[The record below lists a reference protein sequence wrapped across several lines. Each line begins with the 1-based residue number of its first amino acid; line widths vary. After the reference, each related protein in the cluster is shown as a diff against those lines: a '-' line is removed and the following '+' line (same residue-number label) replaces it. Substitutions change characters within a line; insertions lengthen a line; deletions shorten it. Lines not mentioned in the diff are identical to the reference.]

1 MRFSFWLHSSMRIA
15 LLASGLCAAPVVHS
29 QEAATADASTVRIA
43 YLTQE
48 VEHPPALSNLDE
60 PPADEGLA
68 GATLALADNNSTGR
82 FLKQRFALEAVT
94 VPIDGDPAQALGDL
108 AAAGHRL
115 VVLDLP
121 GETPGALARLPEAA
135 NLLLFNAGS
144 TDDSLRNALCAPNL
158 LHTAPD
164 RAMLADGL
172 AQYLAVKRWTKWLLI
187 VGTRPED
194 RLYAAAVKRAAK
206 RFGAEVVEEK
216 TWSEDHDA
224 RRTAQAEMPVFTQGK
239 RHDVVIVAD
248 EIGDFGDYVQYRTW
262 EPRPVAGTQGLV
274 PTNWHRTHESW
285 GAAQLQSRF
294 KAAAGR
300 TMLLRDYAAWAAIRA
315 VGEAATRT
323 RSTDPTALAAH
334 IRGPDFTL
342 AAFKGVP
349 LSFRSWDGQ
358 LRQPVL
364 VAADRSL
371 VSVSPQD
378 GFLHPKTE
386 LDTLGH
392 DQPETGCR
400 R

>member
-1 MRFSFWLHSSMRIA
+1 MRRFLLISSVLAGWLSATPAAFSQD
-15 LLASGLCAAPVVHS
+15 AA
-29 QEAATADASTVRIA
+29 TVRIA

-48 VEHPPALSNLDE
+48 VEQPPALSNLDE
-60 PPADEGLA
+60 PPSDEGLA
-68 GATLALADNNSTGR
+68 GARLAIADNDSTGR
-82 FLKQRFALEAVT
+82 FLKQRFDLDAVT
-94 VPIDGDPAQALGDL
+94 VPIDGDPADALRDL
-108 AAAGHRL
+108 AGKGHRI

-121 GETPGALARLPEAA
+121 GAAAGQLARLPEAA

-144 TDDSLRNALCAPNL
+144 TDDSLRNEACAPNL
-158 LHTAPD
+158 LHTMPN
-164 RAMLADGL
+164 RAMLADAL
-172 AQYLAVKRWTKWLLI
+172 AQYLAVKRWTKWLL
-187 VGTRPED
+187 VTGPRPED
-194 RLYAAAVKRAAK
+194 KLYAAAVKRAAK

-216 TWSEDHDA
+216 TWTGEHDA
-224 RRTAQAEMPVFTQGK
+224 RRTAQAEIPVLTQGK

-248 EIGDFGDYVQYRTW
+248 EIGDFGDYMMYRTW

-274 PTNWHRTHESW
+274 PTNWHRAHEAW

-294 KAAAGR
+294 KTAAQR
-300 TMLLRDYAAWAAIRA
+300 LMLPRDHAVWAAIRA

-323 RSTDPTALAAH
+323 RSTDPTALTAY
-334 IRGPDFTL
+334 IKGPDFNL

-371 VSVSPQD
+371 VTVSPQE

-386 LDTLGH
+386 LDSLGY

-400 R
+400 QR

>member
-1 MRFSFWLHSSMRIA
+1 MQIA
-15 LLASGLCAAPVVHS
+15 LLAGGLCASPAAFS
-29 QEAATADASTVRIA
+29 QEAAPADNSTVRIA

-60 PPADEGLA
+60 PPADDGLA
-68 GATLALADNNSTGR
+68 GATLAVADNNSTGR

-94 VPIDGDPAQALGDL
+94 VPIDGDPAQALRDL
-108 AAAGHRL
+108 AAAGHRI

-121 GETPGALARLPEAA
+121 GEAPGALARLPEAA
-135 NLLLFNAGS
+135 DLLLFNAGS

-164 RAMLADGL
+164 RAMLADAL
-172 AQYLAVKRWTKWLLI
+172 AQYLAVKRWTKWQLI

-248 EIGDFGDYVQYRTW
+248 EIGDFGDYVLYRTW

-274 PTNWHRTHESW
+274 PTNWHRAHEAW

-294 KAAAGR
+294 KAAAQR
-300 TMLLRDYAAWAAIRA
+300 IMSPRDHAVWAAIRA

-323 RSTDPTALAAH
+323 RSTDPAALATY

-364 VAADRSL
+364 LAADRSL

>member
-1 MRFSFWLHSSMRIA
+1 MQIA
-15 LLASGLCAAPVVHS
+15 LLAGGLCASPAAFS
-29 QEAATADASTVRIA
+29 QEAAPADVSTIRIA

-68 GATLALADNNSTGR
+68 GANLAVADNNSTGR
-82 FLKQRFALEAVT
+82 FLKQRFDLEAVT
-94 VPIDGDPAQALGDL
+94 VPIDGDPAQALRDL
-108 AAAGHRL
+108 AAAGHRI

-164 RAMLADGL
+164 RAMLADAL

-248 EIGDFGDYVQYRTW
+248 EIGDFGDYVLYRTW

-274 PTNWHRTHESW
+274 PTNWHRAHEAW

-294 KAAAGR
+294 KAAAQR
-300 TMLLRDYAAWAAIRA
+300 VMSPRDHAVWAAIRA

-323 RSTDPTALAAH
+323 RSTDPTVLAAY

-364 VAADRSL
+364 LAADRSL

-378 GFLHPKTE
+378 GFLHPRTE

>member
-1 MRFSFWLHSSMRIA
+1 MRFSFWLPSLMQIA
-15 LLASGLCAAPVVHS
+15 LLAGGLCASPAAFS
-29 QEAATADASTVRIA
+29 QEAAPADNSTVRIA

-60 PPADEGLA
+60 PPADEGVA
-68 GATLALADNNSTGR
+68 GARLAVADNNSTGR
-82 FLKQRFALEAVT
+82 FLKQRFELEAVT
-94 VPIDGDPAQALGDL
+94 VPIDGDPAQALRDL
-108 AAAGHRL
+108 AAAGHRI

-158 LHTAPD
+158 LHTVPD
-164 RAMLADGL
+164 RAMLADAL

-216 TWSEDHDA
+216 SWSEDHDA

-248 EIGDFGDYVQYRTW
+248 EIGDFGDYVLYRTW
-262 EPRPVAGTQGLV
+262 DPRPVAGTQGLV
-274 PTNWHRTHESW
+274 PTNWHRAHEAW

-294 KAAAGR
+294 KAAAQR
-300 TMLLRDYAAWAAIRA
+300 TMLPRDHAVWAAIRA

-323 RSTDPTALAAH
+323 RSTDPEALAAY

-364 VAADRSL
+364 LAADRSL

-378 GFLHPKTE
+378 GFLHPRTE

>member
-1 MRFSFWLHSSMRIA
+1 MRIA
-15 LLASGLCAAPVVHS
+15 LLASGLCAAPVAHS

-94 VPIDGDPAQALGDL
+94 VPIDGDPAQALRDL

-300 TMLLRDYAAWAAIRA
+300 TMLPRDYAAWAAIRA

>member
-1 MRFSFWLHSSMRIA
+1 MQIA
-15 LLASGLCAAPVVHS
+15 LLAGGLCASPAAFS
-29 QEAATADASTVRIA
+29 QEAAPADVSTVRIA

-68 GATLALADNNSTGR
+68 GAQLAVADNNSTGR

-94 VPIDGDPAQALGDL
+94 VPIDGDPAQALRDL
-108 AAAGHRL
+108 AAAGHRI

-158 LHTAPD
+158 LHTVPD
-164 RAMLADGL
+164 RAMLADAL

-248 EIGDFGDYVQYRTW
+248 EIGDFGDYVLYRTW

-274 PTNWHRTHESW
+274 PTNWHRAHEAW

-294 KAAAGR
+294 KTATQR
-300 TMLLRDYAAWAAIRA
+300 VMSPRDHAVWAAIRT

-323 RSTDPTALAAH
+323 RSTDPAALAAY

-364 VAADRSL
+364 LAADRSL

>member
-1 MRFSFWLHSSMRIA
+1 MQIS
-15 LLASGLCAAPVVHS
+15 LLAGGLCASPAAFS
-29 QEAATADASTVRIA
+29 QEAAPADNSTVRIA

-68 GATLALADNNSTGR
+68 GARLAVADNNSTGR

-94 VPIDGDPAQALGDL
+94 VPIDGDPAQALRDL
-108 AAAGHRL
+108 AAAGHRI

-121 GETPGALARLPEAA
+121 GEAPGALARLPEAA
-135 NLLLFNAGS
+135 DLLLFNAGS

-164 RAMLADGL
+164 RAMLADAL

-248 EIGDFGDYVQYRTW
+248 EIGDFGDYVLYRTW

-274 PTNWHRTHESW
+274 PTNWHRAHEAW

-294 KAAAGR
+294 KAAAQR
-300 TMLLRDYAAWAAIRA
+300 VMSPRDHAVWAAIRA

-323 RSTDPTALAAH
+323 RSTDPAALAAY

-364 VAADRSL
+364 LAADRSL

>member
-1 MRFSFWLHSSMRIA
+1 MQIA
-15 LLASGLCAAPVVHS
+15 LLAGGLCASPAAFS
-29 QEAATADASTVRIA
+29 QEAAPADTSTVRIA

-68 GATLALADNNSTGR
+68 GAHLAVADNNSTGR

-94 VPIDGDPAQALGDL
+94 VPIDGDPAQALRDL
-108 AAAGHRL
+108 AAAGHRI

-164 RAMLADGL
+164 RAMLADAL

-248 EIGDFGDYVQYRTW
+248 EIGDFGDYVLYRTW

-274 PTNWHRTHESW
+274 PTNWHRAHESW

-294 KAAAGR
+294 KAAAQR
-300 TMLLRDYAAWAAIRA
+300 TMSPRDHAVWAAIRA

-323 RSTDPTALAAH
+323 RSTDPAALAAY

-364 VAADRSL
+364 LAADRSL

-378 GFLHPKTE
+378 GFLHPRTE

-392 DQPETGCR
+392 DQPESGCR

>member
-1 MRFSFWLHSSMRIA
+1 MQIA
-15 LLASGLCAAPVVHS
+15 LLAGGLCASPAAFS
-29 QEAATADASTVRIA
+29 QEAAPADNSTVRIA

-60 PPADEGLA
+60 PPTDDGLA
-68 GATLALADNNSTGR
+68 GATLAVADNNSTGR

-94 VPIDGDPAQALGDL
+94 VPIDGDPAQALRDL
-108 AAAGHRL
+108 AAAGHRI

-121 GETPGALARLPEAA
+121 GEAPGALARLPEAA
-135 NLLLFNAGS
+135 DLLLFNAGS

-164 RAMLADGL
+164 RAMLADAL
-172 AQYLAVKRWTKWLLI
+172 AQYLAVKRWTKWQLI

-194 RLYAAAVKRAAK
+194 RLYAAAVKRAAR

-248 EIGDFGDYVQYRTW
+248 EIGDFGDYVLYRTW

-274 PTNWHRTHESW
+274 PTNWHRAHEAW

-294 KAAAGR
+294 KAAAQR
-300 TMLLRDYAAWAAIRA
+300 IMSPRDHAVWAAIRA

-323 RSTDPTALAAH
+323 RSTDPAALATY

-364 VAADRSL
+364 LAADRSL

>member
-1 MRFSFWLHSSMRIA
+1 MQIA
-15 LLASGLCAAPVVHS
+15 LLAGGLCASPAAFS
-29 QEAATADASTVRIA
+29 QEAAPADISTVRIA

-68 GATLALADNNSTGR
+68 GAALAVADNNSTGR
-82 FLKQRFALEAVT
+82 FLKQRFDLEAVT
-94 VPIDGDPAQALGDL
+94 VPIDGDPAQALRDL
-108 AAAGHRL
+108 AAAGHRI

-121 GETPGALARLPEAA
+121 GEAPGALARLPEAA

-164 RAMLADGL
+164 RAMLADAL

-248 EIGDFGDYVQYRTW
+248 EIGDFGDYVLYRTW

-274 PTNWHRTHESW
+274 PTNWHRAHEAW

-294 KAAAGR
+294 KAAAQR
-300 TMLLRDYAAWAAIRA
+300 VMSPRDHAVWAAIRA

-323 RSTDPTALAAH
+323 RSTDPAALAAY

-364 VAADRSL
+364 LAADRSL

-378 GFLHPKTE
+378 GFLHPRTE

>member
-1 MRFSFWLHSSMRIA
+1 MQIA
-15 LLASGLCAAPVVHS
+15 LLAGGLCASPAAFS
-29 QEAATADASTVRIA
+29 QEAAPADVSTVRIA

-68 GATLALADNNSTGR
+68 GARLAVADNNSTGR
-82 FLKQRFALEAVT
+82 FLKQRFDLEAVT
-94 VPIDGDPAQALGDL
+94 VPIDGDPAQALRDL
-108 AAAGHRL
+108 AAAGHRI

-164 RAMLADGL
+164 RAMLADAL

-248 EIGDFGDYVQYRTW
+248 EIGDFGDYVLYRTW

-274 PTNWHRTHESW
+274 PTNWHRAHEAW

-294 KAAAGR
+294 KAAAQR
-300 TMLLRDYAAWAAIRA
+300 VMSPRDHAVWAAIRA

-323 RSTDPTALAAH
+323 RSTDPTVLAAY

-364 VAADRSL
+364 LAADRSL

-378 GFLHPKTE
+378 GFLHPRTE